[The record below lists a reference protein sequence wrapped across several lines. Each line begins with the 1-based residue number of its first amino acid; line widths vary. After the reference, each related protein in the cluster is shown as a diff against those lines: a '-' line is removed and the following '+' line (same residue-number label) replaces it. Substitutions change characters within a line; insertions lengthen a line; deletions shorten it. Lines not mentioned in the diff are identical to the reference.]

1 MNPFFERYQQKRN
14 QTQQGVNPFSS
25 PEAFQ
30 QASGQM
36 MENLNKMGLTP
47 EARVKQMM
55 QSGQMSQQQFSQ
67 LSQQA
72 DQIYSMLFGRRRG

>member
-1 MNPFFERYQQKRN
+1 MNPFFERYQQKK
-14 QTQQGVNPFSS
+14 TQIQQNINPFSS

-36 MENLNKMGLTP
+36 MENLNKMGITP

-72 DQIYSMLFGRRRG
+72 DQIYSMLFGRRHG

>member
-1 MNPFFERYQQKRN
+1 MNPFFERYQQKRT
-14 QTQQGVNPFSS
+14 QTQQSMNPFSS

-36 MENLNKMGLTP
+36 MENLNKMGMTP

>member
-1 MNPFFERYQQKRN
+1 MNPFFERYQQKRT
-14 QTQQGVNPFSS
+14 QTQQSMNPFSS

-72 DQIYSMLFGRRRG
+72 DQIYSMLFGRRHG

>member
-1 MNPFFERYQQKRN
+1 MNPFFERYQQNKT
-14 QTQQGVNPFSS
+14 QTQQSFNPFSS

-30 QASGQM
+30 QASGQIM
-36 MENLNKMGLTP
+36 DNLNKMGMTP

-72 DQIYSMLFGRRRG
+72 DQIYSMLFGRRHR

>member
-1 MNPFFERYQQKRN
+1 MNPFFERYQQKKT
-14 QTQQGVNPFSS
+14 QTQQNINPFSS

-36 MENLNKMGLTP
+36 MENLNKMGITP

-55 QSGQMSQQQFSQ
+55 QSRQMSQQQFSQ

-72 DQIYSMLFGRRRG
+72 DQIYSMLFGRRHG

>member
-1 MNPFFERYQQKRN
+1 MNPFFERYQQKRA
-14 QTQQGVNPFSS
+14 QTQQNINPFSS

-36 MENLNKMGLTP
+36 MENLNKMGMTP

-72 DQIYSMLFGRRRG
+72 DQIYSMLFGRRHG

>member
-1 MNPFFERYQQKRN
+1 MNPFFERYQQKKT
-14 QTQQGVNPFSS
+14 QTQQNINPFAS

-36 MENLNKMGLTP
+36 MENLNKMGMTP

-72 DQIYSMLFGRRRG
+72 DQIYSMLFGRKHR

>member
-1 MNPFFERYQQKRN
+1 MNPFFERYQQKKT
-14 QTQQGVNPFSS
+14 QTQQNINPFSS

-36 MENLNKMGLTP
+36 MENLNKMGITP

-72 DQIYSMLFGRRRG
+72 DQIYSMLFGRRHG

>member
-1 MNPFFERYQQKRN
+1 MNPMFERFQQKKQ
-14 QTQQGVNPFSS
+14 QTQNSVNPFSS

-36 MENLNKMGLTP
+36 MDNLNKMGMTP
-47 EARVKQMM
+47 ESRVRQLM
-55 QSGQMSQQQFSQ
+55 QNGAMTQQQFNQ

-72 DQIYSMLFGRRRG
+72 DQVYQMLFGRRHG

>member
-1 MNPFFERYQQKRN
+1 MNPFFERYQQKKI
-14 QTQQGVNPFSS
+14 QTQQNINPFSS

-36 MENLNKMGLTP
+36 MENLNKMGMTP

-72 DQIYSMLFGRRRG
+72 DQIYSMLFGRRHR